1 MNNQISVFGST
12 GFIGGRFCEMY
23 TDNVIKIERNDY
35 IPQSNNVLYFISTVD
50 NYNIHSNLQID
61 IDTNLKVLMS
71 VLENVK
77 KNPNI
82 IFNFV
87 SSWFVYGQTN
97 EMPFKEDSTPC
108 NPTGF
113 YSITK
118 HAAEQMLICFCN
130 TFNIKYRIFRLANVL
145 GENDKK
151 FSAKKNAIQFLIN
164 RAVKS
169 EDLPLYEGGEVLRD
183 YIYVDDVCEALKLCV
198 ETAPVNQIINV
209 GSGRPYRFMDVI
221 EYAMKIS
228 NSQSRIINIETPKF
242 HQVVQVKHSYLHT
255 VKLKSYGF
263 KQKHSIEQI
272 VEKLVSFYTLTNNQQ
287 TIS

>member
-1 MNNQISVFGST
+1 MNNQISVFGPT

-23 TDNVIKIERNDY
+23 ADDVIKIERSDY

-50 NYNIHSNLQID
+50 NYNIHSNLQVD

-151 FSAKKNAIQFLIN
+151 FSAKKNAMQFLIN

-183 YIYVDDVCEALKLCV
+183 YIYVNDVCEALKLCV

-255 VKLKSYGF
+255 GKLKSYGF

-272 VEKLVSFYTLTNNQQ
+272 VEKLVSFYILTK
-287 TIS
+287 T

>member
-1 MNNQISVFGST
+1 MNNKISVFGPT
-12 GFIGGRFCEMY
+12 GFIGGRFCEMFPN
-23 TDNVIKIERNDY
+23 NVVKIDRNDCV
-35 IPQSNNVLYFISTVD
+35 PVSNNVLYFISTVD
-50 NYNIHSNLQID
+50 NYNIHDDLHVD
-61 IDTNLKVLMS
+61 IDTNLKVLMN

-82 IFNFV
+82 TFNFV

-97 EMPFKEDSTPC
+97 DMPFKEDTTIC

-118 HAAEQMLICFCN
+118 YAAEQMLICFCN

-164 RAVKS
+164 RIVNS
-169 EDLPLYEGGEVLRD
+169 QEIPLYDGGEVLRD
-183 YIYVDDVCEALKLCV
+183 YIYVDDVCNALKLCV
-198 ETAPVNQIINV
+198 EAAPTNQIINI

-221 EYAMKIS
+221 EHAMKIS
-228 NSQSRIINIETPKF
+228 NSRSRIINIETPKF

-255 VKLKSYGF
+255 GKLKSYGF
-263 KQKHSIEQI
+263 KQTYSIEQI
-272 VEKLVSFYTLTNNQQ
+272 VQKLVDFYTLTKQQ
-287 TIS
+287 